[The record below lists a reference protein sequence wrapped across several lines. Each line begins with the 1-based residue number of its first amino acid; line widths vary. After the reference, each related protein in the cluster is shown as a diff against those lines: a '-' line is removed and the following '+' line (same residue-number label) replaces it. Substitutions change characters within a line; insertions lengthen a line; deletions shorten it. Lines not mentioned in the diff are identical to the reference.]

1 LAYKHFLN
9 IFGNHTKRIVMI
21 KNSELILNA
30 DGSIFHLHL
39 KPEQIADTILLVG
52 DPGRVETIS
61 AMFDK
66 IEFTVRNR
74 EFVTSTGTY
83 KGKRL
88 TVLSTGIGTDNI
100 DIVINEL
107 DALANINLTTREIAE
122 KHRTLRFVRVGTSGS
137 LQADIHLNSWL
148 VSEKSV
154 GFDGMITFY
163 ANRDKA
169 CDMEFEAAFREFTS
183 WHLDLPTPY
192 VVNASEKLLDLFTGF
207 NFVRG
212 VNISAPGFYGPQG
225 RVLRLPLAIPDLNDK
240 LEDFRFG
247 DQKITNY
254 EMESSAIYGLSR
266 MLGHEA
272 LTICLII
279 ANRVT
284 REANENYYPEME
296 KLIRVVLDKLTA

>member
-1 LAYKHFLN
+1 
-9 IFGNHTKRIVMI
+9 MI
-21 KNSELILNA
+21 KNSELILNP

-39 KPEQIADTILLVG
+39 KPGQIADTILLVG

-74 EFVTSTGTY
+74 EFVTSTGQY
-83 KGKRL
+83 NGKRL
-88 TVLSTGIGTDNI
+88 TVISTGIGTDNV
-100 DIVINEL
+100 DIVVNEL
-107 DALANINLTTREIAE
+107 DALANIDLNTREI
-122 KHRTLRFVRVGTSGS
+122 KKDHRSLRFVRVGTSGS
-137 LQADIHLNSWL
+137 LQADIHVNSWL
-148 VSEKSV
+148 VSCKSI

-163 ANRDKA
+163 ANREKA
-169 CDMEFEAAFREFTS
+169 CDMEFEAAFRKYMN
-183 WHLDLPTPY
+183 WHSDLPSPY
-192 VVNASEKLLDLFTGF
+192 VVDASDELLKLFGGF
-207 NFVRG
+207 NFVHG

-225 RVLRLPLAIPDLNDK
+225 RVLRLPLAIPDMNEK

-247 DQKITNY
+247 DLKITNY
-254 EMESSAIYGLSR
+254 EMESSAIYGLSK
-266 MLGHEA
+266 MLGHKA

-296 KLIRVVLDKLTA
+296 KLIKVVLDKLTV

>member
-296 KLIRVVLDKLTA
+296 KLIRIVLDKLTA

>member
-1 LAYKHFLN
+1 
-9 IFGNHTKRIVMI
+9 MI

-30 DGSIFHLHL
+30 DGGIFHLHL

-107 DALANINLTTREIAE
+107 DALANINLNTREIEE

-148 VSEKSV
+148 VSEKSI

-163 ANRDKA
+163 ANRKKA

-183 WHLDLPTPY
+183 WHRELPTPY
-192 VVNASEKLLDLFTGF
+192 VVNASEKLLDLFSGF

-296 KLIRVVLDKLTA
+296 KLIRVVLDKLTL